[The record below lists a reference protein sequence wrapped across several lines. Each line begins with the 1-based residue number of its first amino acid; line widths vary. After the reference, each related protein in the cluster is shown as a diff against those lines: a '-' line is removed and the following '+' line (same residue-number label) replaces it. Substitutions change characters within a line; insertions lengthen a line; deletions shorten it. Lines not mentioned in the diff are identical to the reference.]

1 MRKKRI
7 GFLISVLVIALLLI
21 SGETTLTYDAE
32 GEVDWERGVI
42 VVEGFGV
49 PPEDVTRGQG
59 RLLAQRAAKADAYRN
74 AVEFIEGVQVD
85 SETIVQDY
93 AVESDDIKT
102 RVEGLV
108 RGGEFI
114 SIEYGPDDICEVRLE
129 VPLTAQNGSDGL
141 DSFLERPAR
150 DRREEDSIDDIEQ
163 YLERDDREVDDR
175 IDEEIDDRE
184 RISEYTGVIID
195 ARGLNVEPAL
205 YPQIF
210 DSEGYSL
217 YGPNS
222 VGPDNPSGV
231 SSLVAYARDESRAKE
246 IDRLG
251 GNPIVIDAVSVIERD
266 GVKPTDVIVG
276 SEAAEII
283 NELKA
288 SNQLLEQRAVA
299 ILID

>member
-1 MRKKRI
+1 MRKKRV
-7 GFLISVLVIALLLI
+7 GLLVFVLVISLLFI
-21 SGETTLTYDAE
+21 SGETTLTYEAE

-74 AVEFIEGVQVD
+74 AAAFIEGVQVD
-85 SETIVQDY
+85 SETVVEDY
-93 AVESDDIKT
+93 MVEDDVIKT

-114 SIEYGPDDICEVRLE
+114 SIEYGPENICEVRLE
-129 VPLTAQNGSDGL
+129 VPLMAQEGSDGL

-150 DRREEDSIDDIEQ
+150 DRGEEEAIDDIEQ
-163 YLERDDREVDDR
+163 YLERDDRAVDEP
-175 IDEEIDDRE
+175 IDEDITDRE
-184 RISEYTGVIID
+184 RVSEYTGVIID

-205 YPQIF
+205 YPQVF
-210 DSEGYSL
+210 DSEGYPL

-231 SSLVAYARDESRAKE
+231 SSLVAYARDKSRAKE
-246 IDRLG
+246 MDRLG
-251 GNPIVIDAVSVIERD
+251 GNPVVVDAVSVIERD
-266 GVKPTDVIVG
+266 AVKPTDVIVG
-276 SEAAEII
+276 SKAAEII

-288 SNQLLEQRAVA
+288 SNQLVEQRAVA